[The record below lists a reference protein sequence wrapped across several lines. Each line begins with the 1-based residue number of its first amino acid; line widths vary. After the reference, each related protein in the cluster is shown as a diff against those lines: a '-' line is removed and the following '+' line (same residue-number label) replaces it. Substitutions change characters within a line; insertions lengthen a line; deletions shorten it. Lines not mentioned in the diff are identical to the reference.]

1 VSVIKQAFA
10 GKVAVVTGAASGI
23 GRGLATELS
32 ARGARL
38 ALSDVNEA
46 GLAETAALCK
56 SEVRTYRVDVSRRD
70 EVSTHAGDVLRDFGS
85 VDYLF
90 NNAGVALKATFE
102 HATLE
107 EIDWQLSINLQGV
120 IYCTK
125 AFLPAM
131 LARRSGCIVNISS
144 TAGFLGVPG
153 IATYCISKFGVR
165 GLTEALWRELE
176 GTGVTAVSVH
186 PGGVR
191 TNISKSARSTAVA
204 GTIENETERMLEKML
219 VTPPEE
225 CAAQILTGVARGRR
239 RIFPAKYASTLALIS
254 HLPPRWQDAVLR
266 ALG

>member
-1 VSVIKQAFA
+1 MTDVYS
-10 GKVAVVTGAASGI
+10 GKVAVITGAASGI
-23 GRGLATELS
+23 GRGLATGLA
-32 ARGARL
+32 ARGTRL

-46 GLAETAALCK
+46 GLAETASLCR
-56 SEVRTYRVDVSRRD
+56 SEARTYRVDVARRD
-70 EVSTHAGDVLRDFGS
+70 EVFDHAAAVLRDFGA

-144 TAGFLGVPG
+144 TAGLIGFPG
-153 IATYCISKFGVR
+153 IAGYCISKFGVR
-165 GLTEALWRELE
+165 GLTETLWRELE

-191 TNISKSARSTAVA
+191 TNIAAGARKSGSA
-204 GTIENETERMLEKML
+204 GAIEGETERALEKML
-219 VTPPEE
+219 VTPPEV
-225 CAAQILTGVARGRR
+225 CAAEILAGVARGRR
-239 RIFPAKYASTLALIS
+239 RIFPAKYATTFRLIS
-254 HLPPRWQDAVLR
+254 YLPPRWQDAVLR

>member
-1 VSVIKQAFA
+1 MSASFD

-23 GRGLATELS
+23 GRGLATEL
-32 ARGARL
+32 ATRGARL

-46 GLAETAALCK
+46 GLAETATLCTT
-56 SEVRTYRVDVSRRD
+56 EVRTYRVDVAQRQQVLD
-70 EVSTHAGDVLRDFGS
+70 HAAAVLGDFGQ

-125 AFLPAM
+125 AFLPGM

-144 TAGFLGVPG
+144 VCGLLGLPG
-153 IATYCISKFGVR
+153 LTSYCISKFGVR

-176 GTGVTAVSVH
+176 DTGVSAIAVH

-191 TNISKSARSTAVA
+191 TNISADARKSASA
-204 GTIENETERMLEKML
+204 GAIEDETEQALQKML
-219 VTPPEE
+219 VTPPEQ
-225 CAAQILTGVARGRR
+225 CAAEILDGVSRGRR
-239 RIFPAKYASTLALIS
+239 RIFPAKYATTFNLIS
-254 HLPPRWQDAVLR
+254 HLPPRWQDVVLR
-266 ALG
+266 AMG